1 MSNLDKPAVMAL
13 LFDELLED
21 LNKNSSK
28 KIEEVQKNLND
39 KIKSV
44 EEKAKN
50 YLNNVESLLAGKPF
64 TVNFG
69 TVESPKNEV
78 VHSAF
83 HKILKIIQSMKR
95 KEKNIMLVGGAG
107 GGKTHLVNQV
117 AKSLGLEFYPF
128 SVGSQTTK
136 SDLLGFINAN
146 GVYMPSVIRQAYE
159 NGGVLLLDEFDA
171 AHPGVVTILN
181 SLLAN
186 GHSSFPDKIVSKHEK
201 FICICA
207 CNTYGKGANI
217 DYVGRNRLDAATL
230 DRFIVVDVDYD
241 STLEKILT
249 QHDIWFEVISKIRK
263 NINELGI
270 KLIVSPRASMDGA
283 DLLEA
288 GFSLN
293 EVLEMTV
300 LKGSDKDIRG
310 KVLKGINLEEV
321 QKSLKAPK
329 YPDTPKIESRK
340 NKSKNNP
347 APIDDKDDKDDK
359 VDDEDIDFKIW
370 VSLDDLMYYAWAKE
384 SFNGRCLIFNRD
396 KPVEGAKSNWTVP
409 FNICFSSSGEYVTY
423 LNNEYLFV
431 NETGKT
437 LKSFDRANYCSPS
450 IAKRF
455 WDELQDK
462 CDTYRG
468 EWNINFEVKYRGE
481 TQLYRLRKQ

>member
-50 YLNNVESLLAGKPF
+50 YLANVESLLTGKPF

-128 SVGSQTTK
+128 SVGVQTTK

-186 GHSSFPDKIVSKHEK
+186 GHSSFPDKIVPKHEK

-230 DRFIVVDVDYD
+230 DRFIVVNVDYD
-241 STLEKILT
+241 SALEKILT
-249 QHDIWFEVISKIRK
+249 QHDVWYAIISQIRK

-300 LKGSDKDIRG
+300 LKGSNKDIRG
-310 KVLKGINLEEV
+310 KVLKGINLEKV

-329 YPDTPKIESRK
+329 YPDTPKIESQK
-340 NKSKNNP
+340 KKSKNNP
-347 APIDDKDDKDDK
+347 KPI
-359 VDDEDIDFKIW
+359 DDEDIDFKIY
-370 VSLDDLMYYAWAKE
+370 VSLDDLNYSAWAKE
-384 SFNGRCLIFNRD
+384 AFNGRCIIFNRN
-396 KPVEGAKSNWTVP
+396 KPIEGALSSWDVP

-423 LNNEYLFV
+423 LNREYLFV
-431 NETGKT
+431 NETDGDI
-437 LKSFDRANYCSPS
+437 KSFDRESYCSPS

-455 WDELQDK
+455 WDRLRDE
-462 CDTYRG
+462 CDTYNG
-468 EWNINFEVKYRGE
+468 EWNINLEVKYRGE
-481 TQLYRLRKQ
+481 TQLYRFRKNKEK